1 MPIRTCVHQAGHA
14 KKKAL
19 AHSSTHEVPFR
30 FDMDV
35 KFLPGNPLYAVNR
48 QTPRVTPKVYVSRDP
63 VTAWMDEST
72 TTRHRRRHLRS
83 SVSRGRS
90 PRNNRHDQRVG
101 AAKWKRRSPRV
112 SMRVRSTRS
121 ADLRRMSSLCKLGH
135 EMAYGSSEESFSD
148 TDESSSFHTTSQ
160 EAQYRTRQEEETQ
173 YSTNVLQEEAQYRT
187 RYRAA
192 FLAEREQ

>member
-1 MPIRTCVHQAGHA
+1 MRACVHQAGHA

-72 TTRHRRRHLRS
+72 TTRHRRRRVRS

-90 PRNNRHDQRVG
+90 PRNNRHDQQVG

-121 ADLRRMSSLCKLGH
+121 ADLRRMSSLSKLGH

-173 YSTNVLQEEAQYRT
+173 YSTNVLQEEAQYRI